1 MGQEPGVRESAPGA
15 KGECGSGSW
24 PVFPASRPQGAPFPS
39 SGCWSPRRPALTA
52 EGVGPPELGL
62 GFRRE
67 GPASSFPRCP
77 PGVTQRVSCGF
88 GFSGPTRWPWPCL
101 PLLVHLDPKCTHTTS
116 CFLFFSI
123 LANEHDPGPYCN
135 PAECFATPPVS
146 QTCFQRS
153 PGMNLRNL

>member
-24 PVFPASRPQGAPFPS
+24 AVFPASRPQGAPFPS

-116 CFLFFSI
+116 CFLFSQFLLTSTI
-123 LANEHDPGPYCN
+123 PGLTV
-135 PAECFATPPVS
+135 TPQSVS
-146 QTCFQRS
+146 QPLPCPKLAFSEARV
-153 PGMNLRNL
+153 